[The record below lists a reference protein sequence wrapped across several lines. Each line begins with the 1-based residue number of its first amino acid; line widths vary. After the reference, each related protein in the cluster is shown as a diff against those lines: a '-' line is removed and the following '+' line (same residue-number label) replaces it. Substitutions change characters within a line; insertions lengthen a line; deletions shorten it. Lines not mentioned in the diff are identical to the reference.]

1 MIELHCSPMAQS
13 CSLIL
18 SGRLRGTAKMVSSR
32 VYLVSLELPH
42 ETSSR
47 AREVVAPVRP
57 ISFCTNSRPL
67 GAPSRSALARLKI
80 SGLRRGDRREQCPV
94 RLEVDQRGAIEAVK
108 PADQQ
113 HQAIPRN
120 QRGNS
125 CTDWIWPYRRAQ
137 RESAAGGAV
146 ICRTLTHEIPPRLM
160 EPIEYFDSFEVID
173 SIEGISPA
181 FANLDPADRS
191 IGTSLSRTFKT

>member
-47 AREVVAPVRP
+47 AREVVALVRP
-57 ISFCTNSRPL
+57 ISFCTNSGSL
-67 GAPSRSALARLKI
+67 AAPSRSALARLKI

-113 HQAIPRN
+113 HQAVP
-120 QRGNS
+120 
-125 CTDWIWPYRRAQ
+125 
-137 RESAAGGAV
+137 
-146 ICRTLTHEIPPRLM
+146 
-160 EPIEYFDSFEVID
+160 
-173 SIEGISPA
+173 
-181 FANLDPADRS
+181 
-191 IGTSLSRTFKT
+191 